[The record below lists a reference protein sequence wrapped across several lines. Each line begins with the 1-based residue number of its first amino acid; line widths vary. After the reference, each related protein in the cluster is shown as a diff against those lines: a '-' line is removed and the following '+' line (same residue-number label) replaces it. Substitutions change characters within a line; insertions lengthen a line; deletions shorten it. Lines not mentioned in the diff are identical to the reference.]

1 MNDTASPAGHRRK
14 SSKGRRR
21 ALIAAVVVAAAGTW
35 YGVHTYRANKAAKE
49 NEYIFATIDRNDI
62 EDLVSS
68 TGTLQPRDYVDVG
81 AQVSGQIDDIFVE
94 VGDVVEEGQ
103 KLVTIDATT
112 SQARVDANRASM
124 ESAKTNLLS
133 QIANRDKAKRDY
145 ERQKNLYEAKATT
158 YEQLINAQTT
168 YENAE
173 RSVKTSQLSID
184 QNEANQRIEA
194 KNLQYTTITAP
205 IAGTVMKLSV
215 KKGQTVNASQ
225 TVPNVLQIAN
235 LGTMTVQADVSE
247 ADYQRLSK
255 GTPVYFT
262 TLGGNGHR
270 WYSQLKR
277 IEPTPKVTQSV
288 VTYNALFDI
297 ENDDKSLTPG
307 MTTQVYFVVNEAL
320 NVVRVPMAALQQGQ
334 QISRQIAEK
343 ERKEGK
349 APANGAGGP
358 GIPGAMGS
366 GIPGAPSGPGA
377 TSAPAPG
384 AASTTAAATAPAG
397 NAPAAAATQG
407 NAPARPDGG
416 AAPANRQANGNVPNG
431 GFGGQRPGGN
441 GQGGFGGQRGGG
453 AGGGFGGQRPG
464 GQGGFGG
471 GQRGGGAGGFGGA
484 DFQNMTNEQ
493 REEMRRRFQQNGG
506 GNFAGRGGNF
516 QGGGNFNRQG
526 GAAGAAAGRP
536 AQVQRRTGTVMVKK
550 ADGTLETRRIVYGVS
565 DRVFA
570 EVIDGLKE
578 GEQVV
583 VGKHETEAAAAAP
596 RTNTNNNNNQNFNQQ
611 GRGGNFQGGG
621 GFGGGGGRPF

>member
-1 MNDTASPAGHRRK
+1 MNDSTANPAGRSRK
-14 SSKGRRR
+14 HKGRRR

-35 YGVHTYRANKAAKE
+35 YGVHAYRANKAAKE
-49 NEYIFATIDRNDI
+49 GEYIFAAVERGDI

-81 AQVSGQIDDIFVE
+81 AQVSGQIEEIFVE
-94 VGDVVEEGQ
+94 VGDVVEAGQ

-112 SQARVDANRASM
+112 SKARVDANAAQM

-145 ERQKNLYEAKATT
+145 ERQQNLYAANATT
-158 YEQLINAQTT
+158 KESLINAQTT

-225 TVPNVLQIAN
+225 QVPNVLQIAN
-235 LGTMTVQADVSE
+235 LSTMTVQSDVSE

-262 TLGGNGHR
+262 TLGGGNRR
-270 WYSQLKR
+270 WFSTLKR

-288 VTYNALFDI
+288 VTYNALFDV
-297 ENDDKSLTPG
+297 ENDGMLTPG
-307 MTTQVYFVVNEAL
+307 MTTQVYFVVNEAR
-320 NVVRVPMAALQQGQ
+320 NVVKVPMAALQQGQ
-334 QISRQIAEK
+334 QISRQLAEK
-343 ERKEGK
+343 QRKEGK
-349 APANGAGGP
+349 TPASGLGA
-358 GIPGAMGS
+358 PGAPGSMGS

-377 TSAPAPG
+377 TPAAG
-384 AASTTAAATAPAG
+384 AASTTAKAGPAG
-397 NAPAAAATQG
+397 ANAPAAAAAQG
-407 NAPARPDGG
+407 T
-416 AAPANRQANGNVPNG
+416 APANRQANGNAPNG
-431 GFGGQRPGGN
+431 ANGGFGGQRPGGNGQGNFGGQRPGGN
-441 GQGGFGGQRGGG
+441 GQGGFGGQR
-453 AGGGFGGQRPG
+453 PG

-471 GQRGGGAGGFGGA
+471 GN
-484 DFQNMTNEQ
+484 FQNMTAEQ
-493 REEMRRRFQQNGG
+493 REEMMRRFQQSGG
-506 GNFAGRGGNF
+506 GNFPG
-516 QGGGNFNRQG
+516 GGGNFNRQA

-536 AQVQRRTGTVMVKK
+536 AQPQRRNGTVMVKK
-550 ADGTLETRRIVYGVS
+550 ADGTLETRRVVYGVS

-570 EVIDGLKE
+570 EVIEGLKE
-578 GEQVV
+578 GEEVV
-583 VGKHETEAAAAAP
+583 VGKREAEAAAAAP
-596 RTNTNNNNNQNFNQQ
+596 RTNTNNNQNFNQNR
-611 GRGGNFQGGG
+611 GGGNFQGGG
-621 GFGGGGGRPF
+621 GFPGGGGGRPF